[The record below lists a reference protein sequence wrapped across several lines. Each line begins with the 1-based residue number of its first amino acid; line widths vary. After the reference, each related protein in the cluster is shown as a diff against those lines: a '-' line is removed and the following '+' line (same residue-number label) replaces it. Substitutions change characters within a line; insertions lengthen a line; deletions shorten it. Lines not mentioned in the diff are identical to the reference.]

1 MTRKLRLRSD
11 DIAVL
16 EAKQTNLSSLQVKYL
31 VLVLLI
37 VQNVATILSMKQA
50 SRQKAGDG
58 HYALTT
64 AIVLMVEI
72 LKVTVCTAEIFI
84 RCEMNI
90 TLSPCICCLAY
101 CTCLQAARDPR
112 TLC

>member
-1 MTRKLRLRSD
+1 MK
-11 DIAVL
+11 IAVNDVKEHSCVPYSSKQPDL

-84 RCEMNI
+84 R
-90 TLSPCICCLAY
+90 
-101 CTCLQAARDPR
+101 
-112 TLC
+112 